1 MLETL
6 VCRHLLELRN
16 APPDALSALS
26 GLYYLGHTSQSQLS
40 QSFSGLEIWSRVPSQ
55 AVDEPITT

>member
-16 APPDALSALS
+16 APLDTLSALG
-26 GLYYLGHTSQSQLS
+26 GLYLGHRAQSQLS

-55 AVDEPITT
+55 AADEPITT